1 MVIYFLGREEAKL
14 QANLPLR
21 DRSLFIALG
30 VGGGGKAEDS
40 RGIT

>member
-14 QANLPLR
+14 QVNLPLR

-30 VGGGGKAEDS
+30 MVGGGGGGEG
-40 RGIT
+40 RGF